1 MGQEALPSIIGLA
14 RGHEHRGGGRLG
26 EVERQRA
33 WAVVFVEPLPRV
45 VHVLLDVRV
54 DVALLAQHPDRTV
67 AQRHRRP
74 LGDVT
79 PLQM

>member
-1 MGQEALPSIIGLA
+1 
-14 RGHEHRGGGRLG
+14 
-26 EVERQRA
+26 
-33 WAVVFVEPLPRV
+33 
-45 VHVLLDVRV
+45 V